1 MTDTAIRE
9 PDMPEIVTE
18 EYAHF
23 RRCGVPHKTTLYH
36 LANAYGIGTK
46 QIERYRLQGLT
57 RVVERT
63 TMTMPPRTIADLQQ
77 AARGEWNSMRKA
89 RREDLVDLGLV
100 RVDGEVPQLTDDGKR
115 VLKETN
121 D

>member
-1 MTDTAIRE
+1 MADTAIRE
-9 PDMPEIVTE
+9 QDMPEIVVE
-18 EYAHF
+18 EYRHF
-23 RRCGVPHKTTLYH
+23 RRCGVNHQNTLRY
-36 LANAYGIGTK
+36 LGDAYGLGTK
-46 QIERYRLQGLT
+46 QIERYRLRGLAL
-57 RVVERT
+57 VVAERT
-63 TMTMPPRTIADLQQ
+63 TMNPRTVADLQQ

-100 RVDGEVPQLTDDGKR
+100 QVDGDVPSLTDEGKQ